1 MITLYQLYKGY
12 KSMSSI
18 TQIIEEI
25 NKINPKFKQLLA
37 LSQSQTAA
45 AIGVSCST
53 LESWRREGI
62 GPSYKK
68 QNNGKRSRVLYPK
81 TAIAEWLADTVKTA

>member
-1 MITLYQLYKGY
+1 MKNESIAQTL
-12 KSMSSI
+12 
-18 TQIIEEI
+18 EEI
-25 NKINPKFKQLLA
+25 NNLNPKFKQLLA

-68 QNNGKRSRVLYPK
+68 QNNGKRARVLYPK
-81 TAIAEWLADTVKTA
+81 QAIAVWLADTVKTA